1 MTEMLGSTTRSQ
13 TPNRMRQRRGAV
25 LIEFVMCI
33 PLLGLV
39 TAAIF
44 FFGWAMMNQQ
54 HVRVSDRYAT
64 WRSLYGW
71 QEYKSEDGNSLHP
84 HEILDLLFFRDK
96 ATSVGIGGYGGVD
109 PDSIPGMVEAA
120 GTYGAHPENVARE
133 SVQNKF
139 PHGRVANVSAGFK
152 PILRI
157 WQRLSGA
164 IRSRHY
170 REGVEWRRGQVSY
183 LEVIRDLFMSE
194 LDEAARGCQL
204 SDEIRALYL
213 KRW

>member
-1 MTEMLGSTTRSQ
+1 MSR
-13 TPNRMRQRRGAV
+13 RRRARRGAV

-33 PLLGLV
+33 PLLATV
-39 TAAIF
+39 IAAIF

-84 HEILDLLFFRDK
+84 HEILNLLFFRDK

-109 PDSIPGMVEAA
+109 PDSIQGMVEAA
-120 GTYGAHPENVARE
+120 GTYGADPENVADE
-133 SVQNKF
+133 SVQERF
-139 PHGRVANVSAGFK
+139 PHGRVANVSASFK
-152 PILRI
+152 PTIGA
-157 WQRLSGA
+157 WKSLSGA
-164 IRSRHY
+164 IHSRHY

-194 LDEAARGCQL
+194 LDQAALGCQL

>member
-1 MTEMLGSTTRSQ
+1 
-13 TPNRMRQRRGAV
+13 MRQRRGAV

-71 QEYKSEDGNSLHP
+71 QGYKSDAGKDLTAE
-84 HEILDLLFFRDK
+84 EILNLLFFRDK
-96 ATSVGIGGYGGVD
+96 ATSVGISGSGGVD
-109 PDSIPGMVEAA
+109 PDSIEGMVNAA
-120 GTYGAHPENVARE
+120 GRYGADPENLADE
-133 SVQNKF
+133 SVQERF

-152 PILRI
+152 PIMGV
-157 WQRLSGA
+157 WKRLSGA

-194 LDEAARGCQL
+194 LDQAVLGCQL
-204 SDEIRALYL
+204 RDEIRALYL